1 MSIYGKDKDYE
12 ELIKENISKAKL
24 LYGLT
29 ETQKSEIIELLNKKE
44 IIKNKN
50 GLFANLQLKNIDKKI
65 EKIKK
70 TSKKI

>member
-29 ETQKSEIIELLNKKE
+29 EIQKSEIIELLNKKE